1 MQKGGKVMSYS
12 PFIDKMIDELIEL
25 VRDDNRTFEPVKVRE
40 VKDIVR
46 KMLAAHENEVLN
58 RLKQSQDHN
67 Q

>member
-1 MQKGGKVMSYS
+1 MANS

-25 VRDDNRTFEPVKVRE
+25 VRDDNHTFEPVKVRE
-40 VKDIVR
+40 VRDIVR

-58 RLKQSQDHN
+58 QMKQSQDHN

>member
-1 MQKGGKVMSYS
+1 MANS
-12 PFIDKMIDELIEL
+12 PFIDAMIDELIEL
-25 VRDDNRTFEPVKVRE
+25 VRDDNHTFEPVKVRD

-67 Q
+67 K

>member
-1 MQKGGKVMSYS
+1 MSYS
-12 PFIDKMIDELIEL
+12 PFIDAMIDELIEL
-25 VRDDNRTFEPVKVRE
+25 VRYDNHTFEPVKVRE

-58 RLKQSQDHN
+58 WLKQSQDHN

>member
-1 MQKGGKVMSYS
+1 MAYS

-25 VRDDNRTFEPVKVRE
+25 VRDDNYTFEPVKVRE

-46 KMLAAHENEVLN
+46 KMLGAHENEVLD
-58 RLKQSQDHN
+58 RMKQSQDHN

>member
-1 MQKGGKVMSYS
+1 MAYS
-12 PFIDKMIDELIEL
+12 PYIDAMIDELIEL
-25 VRDDNRTFEPVKVRE
+25 VRDDNHTFEPVKVRE

>member
-1 MQKGGKVMSYS
+1 MAYS
-12 PFIDKMIDELIEL
+12 PYIDAMIDELIEL
-25 VRDDNRTFEPVKVRE
+25 VRDDNHTFEPVKVRD

>member
-1 MQKGGKVMSYS
+1 MAYS
-12 PFIDKMIDELIEL
+12 PYIDAMIDELIEL
-25 VRDDNRTFEPVKVRE
+25 VRDDNHTFELVKVRE

-58 RLKQSQDHN
+58 QMKQSQDHN

>member
-1 MQKGGKVMSYS
+1 MAYS
-12 PFIDKMIDELIEL
+12 PYIDAMIDELIEL
-25 VRDDNRTFEPVKVRE
+25 VRDDNHTFEPVKVRD

-67 Q
+67 K

>member
-1 MQKGGKVMSYS
+1 MVYS
-12 PFIDKMIDELIEL
+12 PYIDAMIDELIEL
-25 VRDDNRTFEPVKVRE
+25 VRDDNHTFEPVKVRE

-58 RLKQSQDHN
+58 QMKQSRDHN

>member
-1 MQKGGKVMSYS
+1 MVYS
-12 PFIDKMIDELIEL
+12 PYIDAMIDELIEL
-25 VRDDNRTFEPVKVRE
+25 VRDDNHTFEPVKVRE

-58 RLKQSQDHN
+58 QMKQSQDHN

>member
-1 MQKGGKVMSYS
+1 MSYS

-25 VRDDNRTFEPVKVRE
+25 VRDDNHTFEPVKVRD

-46 KMLAAHENEVLN
+46 KMLAAHENEGLN
-58 RLKQSQDHN
+58 RLKQAQDHN

>member
-1 MQKGGKVMSYS
+1 MAYS
-12 PFIDKMIDELIEL
+12 PYIDAMIDELIEL
-25 VRDDNRTFEPVKVRE
+25 VRDDNHTFEPVKVRE

-58 RLKQSQDHN
+58 QMKQSQDHN